1 MINKIITI
9 VLALIGAGVI
19 VAALLIPSCIDE
31 PKKRL
36 GAPNTD
42 SPERKIGHIVIY
54 TSTGC
59 APCRRLRAEW
69 GTDLPWP
76 VQYLPGAGI
85 VSSVPTIIVYDQAGH
100 ELGRKVGY
108 ISRAVGIA
116 WIKSLERP

>member
-19 VAALLIPSCIDE
+19 AAALLIPGRIDE
-31 PKKRL
+31 PKRL
-36 GAPNTD
+36 DASNTD
-42 SPERKIGHIVIY
+42 SPRRKVGHIVIY

-59 APCRRLRAEW
+59 APCRRLRSEW

-76 VQYLPGAGI
+76 VQYLPGARI

-100 ELGRKVGY
+100 ELGRKAGY
-108 ISRAVGIA
+108 ISRAEGIA

>member
-9 VLALIGAGVI
+9 VLASIGAGVI
-19 VAALLIPSCIDE
+19 AAALLIPSCIDE
-31 PKKRL
+31 PKRL
-36 GAPNTD
+36 DAPNAD
-42 SPERKIGHIVIY
+42 SPRRRVGHIVIY

-59 APCRRLRAEW
+59 APCRRLRSEW

-108 ISRAVGIA
+108 ISRAKGIA